1 MFSDDS
7 QGDSSRQVLVT
18 LADPDP
24 EAGTPERID
33 VACRGAQWETWSR
46 PLPIEYTDHD
56 QGSPRSRY
64 MTAARTYTDEPLT
77 AASVIAEVNALLA
90 AAAAAGLNMDLIET
104 EVAFPI

>member
-56 QGSPRSRY
+56 QGSAPSRY
-64 MTAARTYTDEPLT
+64 MGADRTYTADPLT
-77 AASVIAEVNALLA
+77 VESVVAQVNAILA
-90 AAAAAGLNMDLIET
+90 AAAEAGLNMDLIEVQVT
-104 EVAFPI
+104 FP